1 MPHKVLAG
9 AHEVD
14 VAVGNDK
21 EVVGH
26 GRDGLV
32 VVVGN
37 DDAVV
42 PGPLPPQG
50 HRAVPI
56 FP

>member
-9 AHEVD
+9 AHEVG